1 MCEHLLHASSRQL
14 GRPTTPLSAL
24 QGALRAVVDR
34 HEILRT
40 RFVERDSE
48 ILQAVLPVGHPDAA
62 PRIRKRTLPPGSRP
76 ADLEALVDELTN
88 RPYQLLG
95 AKAPARFFLLVLA
108 PGDAVLV
115 TGMHHIIR
123 RAAAR
128 MRMFVAFAYTSL
140 PLLALSAPAQQMSPP
155 VSSTGLHSRA
165 QGP

>member
-1 MCEHLLHASSRQL
+1 MCEHSLHAWDRQL
-14 GRPTTPLSAL
+14 TRPATPLSAR

-40 RFVERDSE
+40 RFVERGGE

-62 PRIRKRTLPPGSRP
+62 PRMRRRALPPGSRP
-76 ADLEALVDELTN
+76 GDLEALVDELTN
-88 RPYQLLG
+88 QPYQLLG
-95 AKAPARFFLLVLA
+95 AKPPARFFLLMLA

-128 MRMFVAFAYTSL
+128 MLIIF
-140 PLLALSAPAQQMSPP
+140 
-155 VSSTGLHSRA
+155 
-165 QGP
+165 